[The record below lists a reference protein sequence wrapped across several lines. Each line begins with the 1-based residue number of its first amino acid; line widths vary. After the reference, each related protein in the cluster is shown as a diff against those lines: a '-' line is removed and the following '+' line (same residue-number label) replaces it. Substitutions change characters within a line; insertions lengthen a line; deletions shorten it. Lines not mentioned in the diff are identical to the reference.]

1 MNPKTHKAAFTLIEL
16 IAVMAVMVVAFAISV
31 PMFVQ
36 NSSDVAARQ
45 AAFDVG
51 STIRLAREWAIVNG
65 VSATFFVPD
74 YNDDTL
80 QDGPTNKFNDVMY
93 PDSYFPAD
101 GAAPVLNKDPVASR
115 RCLTSYTVYAGNS
128 TRGEL
133 VSTWKSLPKGLY
145 FSDLDTSHPNCPD
158 GRTSSPDRI
167 KKINGEGWETSVN
180 SPANPKLG
188 DELTSD
194 GPIVPIRYQGRPISV
209 RGVTFH
215 SDGSCSDDS
224 NVYLLITP
232 GMSSAESLGSPP
244 GTGGGRP
251 EITYFKGEPGEK
263 GLTGCAIRVKSFTG
277 AVDYYPFA
285 HK

>member
-65 VSATFFVPD
+65 VKSTFFIPD
-74 YNDDTL
+74 VGEPAAETA
-80 QDGPTNKFNDVMY
+80 FY
-93 PDSYFPAD
+93 PSGD
-101 GAAPVLNKDPVASR
+101 LVAKR
-115 RCLTSYTVYAGNS
+115 RCLTSYTVYAGGTDS
-128 TRGEL
+128 GQL

-145 FSDLDTSHPNCPD
+145 FADTDVGSPNCPD
-158 GRTSSPDRI
+158 AGTILNLDGLSWSGPSLGAELLAGLYQEVV
-167 KKINGEGWETSVN
+167 KINYLGTSDVKVRGI
-180 SPANPKLG
+180 SF
-188 DELTSD
+188 TSD
-194 GPIVPIRYQGRPISV
+194 GVSSA
-209 RGVTFH
+209 
-215 SDGSCSDDS
+215 SD
-224 NVYLLITP
+224 NYILITP
-232 GMSSAESLGSPP
+232 GMSDAEVPTGTTPP
-244 GTGGGRP
+244 T
-251 EITYFKGEPGEK
+251 ITYFKGEPGEK